1 MRRRKRAVR
10 ESDASSA
17 LLDRDE
23 ILLELREAISA
34 DEAEW
39 AETTRARSGFEQ
51 GIEAGEPADA
61 WEAYRQF
68 SGQLRRL
75 SDSNRR
81 TWDALSMA
89 MDPAGGPTRS

>member
-1 MRRRKRAVR
+1 MRRRKRVDR
-10 ESDASSA
+10 ESDVSSA
-17 LLDRDE
+17 VLDRDE

-39 AETTRARSGFEQ
+39 AETARARSSFEK

-68 SGQLRRL
+68 SAQLRRL
-75 SDSNRR
+75 GDSNRR
-81 TWDALSMA
+81 TWDALSLA
-89 MDPAGGPTRS
+89 IDPAAGPTRN